1 VTTPTWSIGN
11 RRRRRTRRAFTL
23 VEMAVVIVLVAVL
36 VGMTAPMLGGAA
48 ASRRCKEQAA
58 ALLTAARYARE
69 YAVTH
74 RVPCRLAIDTAT
86 GQCTLEKQDED
97 ATGAQTFASI
107 GLGWGKPVVLT
118 NGVRFGRVQIEPAEG
133 RTADSSVMFRPT
145 GEADA
150 AVIEVTDGRWTY
162 TLLILPTS
170 GRARL
175 MEGVSRGIPN
185 DRVDL
190 DA

>member
-1 VTTPTWSIGN
+1 MT
-11 RRRRRTRRAFTL
+11 
-23 VEMAVVIVLVAVL
+23 VVMILVAVL
-36 VGMTAPMLGGAA
+36 VGMTVPMLAGAA
-48 ASRRCKEQAA
+48 GSRRCKEQAG
-58 ALLTAARYARE
+58 ALLTAARYAHE

-74 RVPCRLAIDTAT
+74 RVPCRLAIDAA
-86 GQCTLEKQDED
+86 GGEGTLQKQDED
-97 ATGAQTFASI
+97 ATGGQTFVSI

-118 NGVRFGRVQIEPAEG
+118 DGVRFGRVEIEPAEG
-133 RTADSSVMFRPT
+133 RTDDSSVVFRPT

-162 TLLILPTS
+162 TLLVLPTS

-175 MEGVSRGIPN
+175 IEGTVRGIPN